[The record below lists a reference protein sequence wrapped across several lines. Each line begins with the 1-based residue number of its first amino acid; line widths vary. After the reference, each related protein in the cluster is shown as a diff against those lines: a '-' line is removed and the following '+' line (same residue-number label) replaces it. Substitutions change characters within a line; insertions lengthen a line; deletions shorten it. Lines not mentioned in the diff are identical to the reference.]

1 VTQKKVIKFV
11 EIDIYGDITAN
22 TGLET
27 ITVQPGLTANGS
39 PTTDISQT
47 VPYAN
52 INFDDDWAYITQI
65 EDYVE

>member
-1 VTQKKVIKFV
+1 V
-11 EIDIYGDITAN
+11 YGDTTA
-22 TGLET
+22 TTPLE
-27 ITVQPGLTANGS
+27 IVTVQPGLMANGS

-65 EDYVE
+65 EDYVA